1 MDSDAHR
8 AFREYMA
15 QQERAR
21 LNEAPVDPAAA
32 ELLAALESEEEEE
45 EESEDV
51 DIMQAPQAPNRRMTA
66 AEIEADLRA
75 RYFNTD
81 SGRAA
86 QRRRTR

>member
-1 MDSDAHR
+1 
-8 AFREYMA
+8 MA
-15 QQERAR
+15 QQERAQQAV
-21 LNEAPVDPAAA
+21 LNPAPA
-32 ELLAALESEEEEE
+32 ELLAGLESEEEEE
-45 EESEDV
+45 EDSEDV
-51 DIMQAPQAPNRRMTA
+51 DIMQASPQAANRRMSA